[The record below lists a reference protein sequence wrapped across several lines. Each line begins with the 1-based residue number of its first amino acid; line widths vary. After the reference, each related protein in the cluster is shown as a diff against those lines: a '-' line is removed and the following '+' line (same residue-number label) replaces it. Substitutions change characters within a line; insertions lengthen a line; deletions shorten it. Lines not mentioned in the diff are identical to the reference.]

1 MPTDMLAAEHLRD
14 LLLQFKY
21 QAAVRR
27 LARGITHSYN
37 NLFTGLGGQLAIV
50 RQESAPPAAPA
61 CRRGEL
67 IDNLLQRGVEQTAI
81 LYDFARDT
89 DTGSHSH
96 SPLLVATKALE
107 LLNSIS
113 RVHRFVLKSEIGQEK
128 IVCNLREIVLILFYL
143 GENCVDATP
152 EGGDIDLTLV
162 RQEDAQPS
170 ARIVFSFHDHGP
182 GFAGEILSALF
193 APFATTRSGAQRG
206 LGLYAAET
214 LTRKNLGRLVIAR
227 SGPGDTAV
235 SAVFPA
241 VEGEAASGKAAGTNP
256 CRGQQGDGLG
266 KQCILI
272 VEDDEALRTLL
283 LYRLQR
289 RGHMVFC
296 VDSCAEALEEYEHLH
311 DIITIILMDV
321 GLRDTSG
328 YACLR
333 EMLKIDPQARI
344 VFMSGHEEAAPPEL
358 AGHAFL
364 IKPFTLDQLEQ
375 TIQDLHV

>member
-1 MPTDMLAAEHLRD
+1 MPTDMLTPDHLQN

-50 RQESAPPAAPA
+50 RQEPAPPAGA

-67 IDNLLQRGVEQTAI
+67 IDNLLQRGIEQTAI
-81 LYDFARDT
+81 LYEFSRDP
-89 DTGSHSH
+89 DTGSQSH

-128 IVCNLREIVLILFYL
+128 IVCNLREMVLILFYL

-182 GFAGEILSALF
+182 GFAEGVLSALF
-193 APFATTRSGAQRG
+193 APFVTTRSDTQRG

-214 LTRKNLGRLVIAR
+214 LTRKNHGRLVVSR
-227 SGPGDTAV
+227 SGRGHTAV

-241 VEGEAASGKAAGTNP
+241 IEGEEASGKATGTKSD
-256 CRGQQGDGLG
+256 RGQQGDGLG

-311 DIITIILMDV
+311 DIVTIILMDV

-344 VFMSGHEEAAPPEL
+344 VFMSGHQEAATPEL

-364 IKPFTLDQLEQ
+364 HKPFTLDQLEQ
-375 TIQDLHV
+375 AIQDHHV